1 VHTNEAQKLI
11 GRRMRIGMGADGVYV
26 GELLELEGSP
36 QWRGRVRITG
46 VLSPAR
52 HYEHGAVCR
61 RGFRPGE
68 FLDTTQGTV
77 SATDED
83 GYDTYLD
90 AVSAQLN
97 KFVGSHSGYP
107 TSQYP
112 WVGEAFGR
120 ALGAVMQAE
129 SRRLATGQWNLSVDD
144 ATGPHRFGVRG

>member
-1 VHTNEAQKLI
+1 LTNNETQKLT
-11 GRRMRIGMGADGVYV
+11 GRRMRIETGADGVYV
-26 GELLELEGSP
+26 GELLELEGSL

-52 HYEHGAVCR
+52 HYEHSAVCR

-77 SATDED
+77 SETDEA
-83 GYDTYLD
+83 GYSTYMD

-97 KFVGSHSGYP
+97 RFVGSHSGYP

-112 WVGEAFGR
+112 WVGEVFGQ

-129 SRRLATGQWNLSVDD
+129 SRRLATGQWNLLVDE
-144 ATGPHRFGVRG
+144 ASGQRPFGARG